1 MTVIDRSRN
10 DLETLDL
17 GVEGMTCASCVAH
30 VERAIAA
37 VPGVDAVSVNL
48 ATERAHVT
56 FAKGDTDLGQ
66 IEAAVRQ
73 SGYTPVESTIELSIS
88 GMTCA
93 LSLIHI

>member
-37 VPGVDAVSVNL
+37 GIDDCLETLGGRSQDQRVVD
-48 ATERAHVT
+48 
-56 FAKGDTDLGQ
+56 DTRR
-66 IEAAVRQ
+66 AAVEV
-73 SGYTPVESTIELSIS
+73 GLVLNVTIGRLVS
-88 GMTCA
+88 
-93 LSLIHI
+93 